1 MSENAEI
8 IIDVDVDTKK
18 VDDKLQSLLDKIA
31 DKKIELDLNLR
42 NQANIKKQLVELHT
56 LMNKPKTNTP
66 EMHEQFDKLSVS
78 LKNTVSNVFIL
89 REQLKALSSEY
100 RNLFKEQ
107 SKIEAFNF
115 TFGKFLPSKQIAGL
129 LPEKATKM
137 SVDIIPNTEK
147 LEDKLKFET
156 GKLTQLVDVYKQLN
170 ASIQLKGPSANLI
183 NAFDNL
189 KNRIEESKDKVT
201 ELKSGISS
209 LSNKEANSINKL
221 QTYFSRLGDAIRN
234 SFSSGFSGFVSKIS
248 NISSTVSNTF
258 GRIIGSFKNFNAHV
272 SNSSRHLDYFS
283 RRIFNLLRN
292 AFVFNVISRQFR
304 GLSALLGNLVHRDIY
319 FVKSLMIVKANLVR
333 AFAPIWQII
342 LPWIRALGDGLVWIS
357 NQLIKFINFLT
368 GSKIKPLQGFQEA
381 KQVVDDFKRIASP
394 TRDLFDLKDPNKYA
408 KELRD
413 NIKRSQQPSSKISKN
428 ANRLAKN
435 LKNSQKQSIELLA
448 SFDKL
453 EVLKFDKIKDPLGI
467 SELSDTKNLGNNN
480 GIDIPINVPSV
491 EEQIADAINNI
502 EDKPLDFYVNDD
514 IGEQIISQVN
524 GLTLPALDF
533 KVSEE
538 SVNELN
544 NFKEKMMKFWNW
556 ISPLVESIGNFLKSL
571 GESFKRLF
579 DDLDNNGTFQMII
592 GWFDDW
598 KNKLTDF
605 FNTISQNKEQMD
617 NIRNFIIG
625 IGVAFITYQIIS
637 KISSLVSGI
646 SNIAS
651 LLTTSPLGW
660 LVLAAG
666 VFTTLSLNA
675 GTFKEDLENIKNGI
689 SEVMKFLGKLS
700 KKVIEAMSDIAN
712 SEFVKSVKKGL
723 EDVGDIFGG
732 VFKDVVD
739 DDTLNLLANGIIAI
753 GSALTTALIAKKVI
767 DIMNSVKDLFN
778 IISKAFDL
786 TNPVGWVSLAVAA
799 LVLIVRHWDK
809 IKGAIEIV
817 WDKMKDFGNW
827 IKDKFSGLWNWL
839 KEKFIDPIANTFG
852 KIGSW
857 FGTTFGGNS
866 GYYSGGDLKS
876 IPGLAQGSVLK
887 GGDPFLAYLND
898 QPRGQTNIEAPLST
912 IVDAF
917 KQALSESDYNR
928 QPDIN
933 INASGDMSGFIRM
946 LNFKLQDN
954 KKILGNAFIDDIDF

>member
-18 VDDKLQSLLDKIA
+18 VEKELDKVLNEYSN
-31 DKKIELDLNLR
+31 KKIELDLQLKDQSYLR
-42 NQANIKKQLVELHT
+42 
-56 LMNKPKTNTP
+56 
-66 EMHEQFDKLSVS
+66 
-78 LKNTVSNVFIL
+78 
-89 REQLKALSSEY
+89 RQLKALDDQIKSINGKPPTNLTSE
-100 RNLFKEQ
+100 
-107 SKIEAFNF
+107 FN
-115 TFGKFLPSKQIAGL
+115 
-129 LPEKATKM
+129 
-137 SVDIIPNTEK
+137 
-147 LEDKLKFET
+147 KLKEEFS
-156 GKLTQLVDVYKQLN
+156 Q
-170 ASIQLKGPSANLI
+170 SIIKT
-183 NAFDNL
+183 
-189 KNRIEESKDKVT
+189 T
-201 ELKSGISS
+201 ELKNQLNS
-209 LSNKEANSINKL
+209 LSKEYRTLYSEL
-221 QTYFSRLGDAIRN
+221 QKVSNASPLDNIKN
-234 SFSSGFSGFVSKIS
+234 SFSNFGKILS
-248 NISSTVSNTF
+248 NISSSVSNTF
-258 GRIIGSFKNFNAHV
+258 GRITNSFRNFNLHAI
-272 SNSSRHLDYFS
+272 NSSRHVDYFS

-292 AFVFNVISRQFR
+292 AFVFNIISRQFR
-304 GLSALLGNLVHRDIY
+304 GLSTLLGNLVHRDVY
-319 FVKSLMIVKANLVR
+319 FARSLMIVKANLVR

-413 NIKRSQQPSSKISKN
+413 NIKKSQQPSSKISKN

-453 EVLKFDKIKDPLGI
+453 EVLKFDKIKDPLGL
-467 SELSDTKNLGNNN
+467 SELSDPKNLENNK
-480 GIDIPINVPSV
+480 GIDIPINIPSV

-502 EDKPLDFYVNDD
+502 EDKPLDFYINDD
-514 IGEQIISQVN
+514 LGEQITSKVN
-524 GLTLPALDF
+524 GLTLPALNF

-538 SVNELN
+538 SVNSLN
-544 NFKEKMMKFWNW
+544 KFKEKMMKFWNW

-579 DDLDNNGTFQMII
+579 DDLNNNGTFKMVV

-625 IGVAFITYQIIS
+625 IGVAFMTYQIIS

-675 GTFKEDLENIKNGI
+675 GTFKEDLENVKNGI

-723 EDVGDIFGG
+723 EDVGNIFGG

-739 DDTLNLLANGIIAI
+739 DNTLTLLADGIIAI

-809 IKGAIEIV
+809 IEGAIKIV
-817 WDKMKDFGNW
+817 WDKMKDFGDW
-827 IKDKFSGLWNWL
+827 IKDKFSGLWDWL

-857 FGTTFGGNS
+857 FGSTFGWHS
-866 GYYSGGDLKS
+866 GSYSDRD
-876 IPGLAQGSVLK
+876 IYNVPRLAQGSVLK

-917 KQALSESDYNR
+917 KQALSASDYNR
-928 QPDIN
+928 QPEIN
-933 INASGDMSGFIRM
+933 INASGDMSSFIRM
-946 LNFKLQDN
+946 LNFRLKDEN
-954 KKILGNAFIDDIDF
+954 NRLGGAFVDASNF